1 MLGGRTAG
9 RRQRKKRIDT
19 GRCNSPS
26 WMDRTRRRIGIDR
39 LAISPCGYSGKCY
52 DLLCGSQQVV
62 SPFWPGSHCSPAS
75 TIPSVG
81 QRCPG
86 GATVNSLPHCC
97 RLIVDLSPGF
107 WTQLD
112 ETSRAPRPL
121 HTFPRVH
128 CENVSSVSDVVGF
141 MMYRPPASQVLAL
154 RGQQPPDS
162 EQPEVQSWIA
172 PKL

>member
-1 MLGGRTAG
+1 M
-9 RRQRKKRIDT
+9 
-19 GRCNSPS
+19 
-26 WMDRTRRRIGIDR
+26 
-39 LAISPCGYSGKCY
+39 
-52 DLLCGSQQVV
+52 V

-75 TIPSVG
+75 TIPSAG
-81 QRCPG
+81 QQCSG
-86 GATVNSLPHCC
+86 GTRVDSLPHCC

-141 MMYRPPASQVLAL
+141 MIYRPPASQVLAL

-162 EQPEVQSWIA
+162 EHPEVQSWIA
-172 PKL
+172 PKLESEMSPNRPHDSPMTNLVSYQRPLRPCRSGDSSSRDV